1 MSNIIL
7 IPTRVVSNDITCT
20 SAFNFNPS
28 CIVGVCI
35 APPFAAALS
44 GHGYKTRV
52 LAMLLRRLLL
62 LLRAQRHATKIAILT
77 RAHMATVGLYLFAV
91 AIQPLLY
98 YAFPVPVKRTV
109 DFARLWVAS
118 WKEETVARTITQT
131 LFIRKKKILFFFSSF
146 KIGLIPSPLFLF
158 SQLFRRW
165 TPQSFLRVYRSGKP
179 SWEPLFN
186 LWRIYSSDSAVH
198 M

>member
-28 CIVGVCI
+28 RIVGVCI

-52 LAMLLRRLLL
+52 LAMLLRRFLL

-91 AIQPLLY
+91 AIQSLLY

-109 DFARLWVAS
+109 DFARFWVAS
-118 WKEETVARTITQT
+118 WNEETVTRTNNTDI
-131 LFIRKKKILFFFSSF
+131 IYKEKKILFFFSSF
-146 KIGLIPSPLFLF
+146 KIGLILSSIVLIFTTFPPLN
-158 SQLFRRW
+158 
-165 TPQSFLRVYRSGKP
+165 TPAFFTCLSNR
-179 SWEPLFN
+179 
-186 LWRIYSSDSAVH
+186 
-198 M
+198 